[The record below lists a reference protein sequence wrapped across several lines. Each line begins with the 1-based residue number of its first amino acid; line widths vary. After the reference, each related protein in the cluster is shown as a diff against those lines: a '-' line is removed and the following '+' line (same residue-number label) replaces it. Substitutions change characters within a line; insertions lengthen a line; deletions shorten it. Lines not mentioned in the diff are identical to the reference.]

1 MSARRASLV
10 AAALVL
16 LLALFQAAVLQGGDQ
31 LLDDAYI
38 FFRYVDNWLGGHG
51 LTWNPGGERVEGY
64 TSFLWVLV
72 LAGPRALGAEP
83 VALAHGLNTLLF
95 AALALLALRLVT
107 RAGGGFRPA
116 LALGPLWLAT
126 SAQLG
131 AAARSGMELVLFL
144 LLALAALYLH
154 LFPPAGARGR
164 VVSGLVFA
172 LVVLAR
178 PEGLLLY
185 LACAA
190 EELWRG
196 REACDASWG
205 AALRAELPR
214 LAGLLV
220 LLLPHLAWRLAYYG
234 ELLPNTFYAKVAFS
248 PANVA
253 RGLAGLA
260 QFLGTFRGLVL
271 ALALGL
277 WVLAPRTRLGGLL
290 AGLALTWLGYCA
302 LYLGL
307 PDWQE
312 NYNYTVLLDLV
323 GLLLAGLSVAG
334 LARERAPGWTR
345 GARWA
350 AGLAVLLTVTG
361 NLAGALASRAQRGGW
376 RVTLAD
382 EPRQGLTAGFVA
394 IGRKLRELAP
404 PGASVATGACGAIPY
419 LSGLV
424 TIDTLGLND
433 KHIARQPIR
442 APGTAPF
449 GHERGDGTYV
459 LAQAPTFV
467 IMLPFPTASPKRGF
481 TGFAQTFRDLSESD
495 EFKRRYEFK
504 AVPLPDGTYFNY
516 FERRD

>member
-1 MSARRASLV
+1 MSARRGSQL

-16 LLALFQAAVLQGGDQ
+16 LLALFQVAVLQGGDQ

-38 FFRYVDNWLGGHG
+38 FFRYVDNWLAGHG
-51 LTWNPGGERVEGY
+51 LSWNPGGERVEGY

-83 VALAHGLNTLLF
+83 VALAHALNTLFF
-95 AALALLALRLVT
+95 AALALLALRLLT
-107 RAGGGFRPA
+107 RAAGGFRA
-116 LALGPLWLAT
+116 VLALGPLWIAT

-144 LLALAALYLH
+144 LLALGALYLH

-164 VVSGLVFA
+164 VVGGLVFA

-185 LACAA
+185 LACVV

-196 REACDASWG
+196 RADRS

-220 LLLPHLAWRLAYYG
+220 LLVPHLAWRLAYYG
-234 ELLPNTFYAKVAFS
+234 ELLPNTFHAKVAFS
-248 PANVA
+248 PVNVA
-253 RGLAGLA
+253 RGLAGLV
-260 QFLGTFRGLVL
+260 QFLGTFRGAAL

-277 WVLAPRTRLGGLL
+277 WVLAPRTRLGHLL
-290 AGLALTWLGYCA
+290 AWLALLWLGYCA

-307 PDWQE
+307 PDWAE

-323 GLLLAGLSVAG
+323 ALLLVGHALAGLVAG
-334 LARERAPGWTR
+334 RAPGWTG
-345 GARWA
+345 GARLA
-350 AGLAVLLTVTG
+350 AGLALLLSVAG
-361 NLAGALASRAQRGGW
+361 NLSGALASRAQRGGW

-382 EPRQGLTAGFVA
+382 EPRQGLTAGFAA

-404 PGASVATGACGAIPY
+404 PGATVATGACGAIPY

-442 APGTAPF
+442 SPGTAPF
-449 GHERGDGTYV
+449 GHERGDGAYV

-467 IMLPFPTASPKRGF
+467 IMLPFPTPSPRRGF
-481 TGFAQTFRDLSESD
+481 TGFAQTFRDLAESD

-516 FERRD
+516 FERRE